1 MKRKKRRGRPK
12 LEATKER
19 EKEQRA
25 IAKVVREA
33 RKRAPMSDEE
43 RQETQNLLNSLAEWE
58 RQILQ
63 QYHVSPMKKELAYA
77 AASIG
82 DESLEGY
89 EEIILKEYRQVLSKG
104 QAERASGMDANRKET
119 AERKKSFL
127 SQNGELINKLVGR
140 GFSTSQIA
148 ETIFRQGVNTT
159 GPSVRT
165 IRRWISEYRSK

>member
-12 LEATKER
+12 LKATKDL

-25 IAKVVREA
+25 IAKAVRDT

-43 RQETQNLLNSLAEWE
+43 RQETQTRLNSLAEWE
-58 RQILQ
+58 RHILQ
-63 QYHVSPMKKELAYA
+63 QYHAPPMKKELAYA

-104 QAERASGMDANRKET
+104 QAARASGMAANQKET
-119 AERKKSFL
+119 VERKKSFL
-127 SQNGELINKLVGR
+127 SHHGELINKLVGR

-148 ETIFRQGVNTT
+148 ETIFRQNANTM

-165 IRRWISEYRSK
+165 IRRWISEYRTK